1 MTRQIVIHNQPIDT
15 SVDELALDKLRF
27 LKENPRVYAHTYG
40 VEGFSDLSQEEQQEK
55 IFEKLRLGESVKR
68 LLPEIQSHGGL
79 IEPILVRVDTWE
91 VIEGNSRL
99 AAYRILRSKEP
110 GGPWDR
116 IRCDIVS
123 RLTDDQLSAYLNQI
137 HVKGKTKWSAYEKAN
152 FSYVRKKR
160 GMKIDDIAKLFDES
174 PATIRIRVDVIEM
187 MKENGDSIQ
196 DHFSYYDVIVRTPKI
211 SKAMRDEKVRNKVL
225 KDIRNLGPNAS
236 ENPFNAQDLRK
247 KLPVILEKNKV
258 RKDWLKEEGTDLD
271 AAYQRARISRVED
284 TVRRAKELLSDIS
297 DSEVNRLEPQ
307 RLNAF
312 RMDVRRLAQEVERV
326 KKMVKK

>member
-15 SVDELALDKLRF
+15 SVDELALDELLF

-40 VEGFSDLSQEEQQEK
+40 VEGFAALSQEEQQDK
-55 IFEKLRLGESVKR
+55 IFEKLRLEESVKR
-68 LLPEIQSHGGL
+68 LLPEVQSHGGL
-79 IEPILVRVDTWE
+79 IEPILVRVDTRE

-99 AAYRILRSKEP
+99 AVYRILRDKEP

-152 FSYVRKKR
+152 FSYVRRRR
-160 GMKIDDIAKLFDES
+160 GMKINDIAKLFDES
-174 PATIRIRVDVIEM
+174 PATIRKRVDVIEM
-187 MKENGDSIQ
+187 MKENGDNTQ
-196 DHFSYYDVIVRTPKI
+196 EHFSYYDVIVRTPKI
-211 SKAMRDEKVRNKVL
+211 KKAMKDEEVRDKVL
-225 KDIRNLGPNAS
+225 NHIHSLGSGAS
-236 ENPFNAQDLRK
+236 ESTFTAPELRE
-247 KLPVILEKNKV
+247 KLPVILEKSKV
-258 RKDWLKEEGTDLD
+258 RKDWLTKGTDLD
-271 AAYQRARISRVED
+271 TAYQRAKISRVED

>member
-1 MTRQIVIHNQPIDT
+1 MTRQIIIRNQPIDT
-15 SVDELALDKLRF
+15 GVDELPLDDLLF

-40 VEGFSDLSQEEQQEK
+40 VDGFAELSPEEQQEK
-55 IFEKLRLGESVKR
+55 IFEKLKLEESVKR

-79 IEPILVRVDTWE
+79 IEPILVRVDTRE

-99 AAYRILRSKEP
+99 AAYRILRSRDPE
-110 GGPWDR
+110 GPWER

-123 RLTDDQLSAYLNQI
+123 GLTDDQLSAYLNQI

-160 GMKIDDIAKLFDES
+160 GMKIDDIAELFDES
-174 PATIRIRVDVIEM
+174 PKTIRIRTDVIEM
-187 MKENGDSIQ
+187 MKENGDNTQ
-196 DHFSYYDVIVRTPKI
+196 EHFSYYDVIVRTPKI
-211 SKAMRDEKVRNKVL
+211 GKAMKDERVRNKIL
-225 KDIRNLGPNAS
+225 KQIRNLGSSAS
-236 ENPFNAQDLRK
+236 KTNFTAQDLRR

-258 RKDWLKEEGTDLD
+258 RKDWLKGGTDLD
-271 AAYQRARISRVED
+271 TAYQRAKISRVED

-297 DSEVNRLEPQ
+297 DIEVERLEPQ

-312 RMDVRRLAQEVERV
+312 RMDVRKLAREVERV